1 MASKKESN
9 EVASVDLQKMRYN
22 WDELLNGCIHL
33 FRRGVDYRRSTHNM
47 RAHIACT
54 CRKRGYVCATR
65 KTEGGLLVVCVHQS
79 SRFADGSTLQ
89 KWLED
94 YDVYRLREE
103 RIRERRVL
111 EGL

>member
-1 MASKKESN
+1 MASQREVKEVVS
-9 EVASVDLQKMRYN
+9 EDPKRMRYN
-22 WDELLNGCIHL
+22 WDALLNGCIHL

-47 RAHIACT
+47 RTHIAWT
-54 CRKRGYVCATR
+54 CRRKGYVCATR